1 MTFSTRPLSGEK
13 WEEAPF
19 TSLIAVKDGEI
30 IRTSPPH
37 GNEYIHNPE
46 DYRLVYMNFAR
57 L

>member
-1 MTFSTRPLSGEK
+1 MGTRLV
-13 WEEAPF
+13 A
-19 TSLIAVKDGEI
+19 IKDGEFV
-30 IRTSPPH
+30 REGTSH